1 MEGNETNN
9 DVLVELTNETLKADD
24 ISKLNLR
31 VGYDVE
37 INEMKKL
44 PIITLEYAGGL
55 RDISHNMADRKSV
68 V

>member
-37 INEMKKL
+37 ISEMK
-44 PIITLEYAGGL
+44 
-55 RDISHNMADRKSV
+55 
-68 V
+68 